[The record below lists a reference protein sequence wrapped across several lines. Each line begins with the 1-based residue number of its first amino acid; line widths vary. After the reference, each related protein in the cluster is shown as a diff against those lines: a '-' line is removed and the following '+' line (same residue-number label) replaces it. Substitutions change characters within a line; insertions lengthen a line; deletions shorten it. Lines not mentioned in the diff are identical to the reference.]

1 MIGALVLG
9 LIAIAQALI
18 FPASVSRVLSAILL
32 SLALFFSSGRVGSLV
47 GDQFTQVGMLAVLI
61 PAVVTLLFH
70 KKQQRHFVLLVTMLT
85 LAGYLVA
92 ASRNLATLAVSL
104 ESLAL
109 AATAVAFY
117 PGEREKMRVTATY
130 LIFSVM
136 AAVLLF
142 MGLAF
147 YFAGTNTVSL
157 TQFTQTP
164 TAIVGLTFLLAAI
177 MLKLAIFPMHAWA
190 VDVYSL
196 ASTSAAIYLSTSVK
210 AAVMLAL
217 GILLAGPLKF
227 AYQAGYWQ
235 VIIPALVLVVCSIA
249 AGAAGMARSKGIKR
263 LLAFSSIAHAG
274 FLSLVLATPGAFS
287 AGVIAYYAL
296 VYSLSNTVA
305 FSAPLL
311 LKGEGE
317 ASLEELSLLYK
328 RPLTAL
334 AIAIA
339 LISLLGLPPTA
350 GFNAKLLALVSLFKS
365 GAIPQWFLLA
375 IAVAAVVFTAATGY
389 GYIKAIGYLAKKP
402 EQGPEPWPELELLMI
417 IYAFMILLLYFYPMI
432 PKINVF

>member
-32 SLALFFSSGRVGSLV
+32 SLALFFANGRVGSLV

-61 PAVVTLLFH
+61 PAIVTLLFH
-70 KKQQRHFVLLVTMLT
+70 KRQQRHFVLLVTMLT

-92 ASRNLATLAVSL
+92 ASRNLATLVISL

-109 AATAVAFY
+109 AAAAVAFY

-147 YFAGTNTVSL
+147 YFAGANTVSL
-157 TQFTQTP
+157 VQFTQTP

-210 AAVMLAL
+210 AAAMLAL

-249 AGAAGMARSKGIKR
+249 AGAAGMARSKGVKR

-317 ASLEELSLLYK
+317 ATLEELSLLYK

-334 AIAIA
+334 AVAIA

-365 GAIPQWFLLA
+365 SAIPQWFLLA
-375 IAVAAVVFTAATGY
+375 TAIAAVVFTAATGY

-402 EQGPEPWPELELLMI
+402 EETPQPWPELELLMI
-417 IYAFMILLLYFYPMI
+417 IYAFMILLLYFYPLI

>member
-1 MIGALVLG
+1 MIGTLVLG
-9 LIAIAQALI
+9 LIAIAQALV
-18 FPASVSRVLSAILL
+18 FPANVSRVLSAILL
-32 SLALFFSSGRVGSLV
+32 ALALFFSGGKVGSLV
-47 GDQFTQVGMLAVLI
+47 GDQFTKVGMLSVLI

-70 KKQQRHFVLLVTMLT
+70 KKPQRHFVLLVTMLT
-85 LAGYLVA
+85 MAGYLVA
-92 ASRNLATLAVSL
+92 ASRNLATLAISL
-104 ESLAL
+104 EALAL

-117 PGEREKMRVTATY
+117 PGEKEKMRVTATY
-130 LIFSVM
+130 LIFSVV

-142 MGLAF
+142 TGLAF
-147 YFAGTNTVSL
+147 YFAGTGTISL
-157 TQFTQTP
+157 TEFTQTP

-177 MLKLAIFPMHAWA
+177 MIKLAIFPMHAWA

-196 ASTSAAIYLSTSVK
+196 SSTSAAIYLSSSVK
-210 AAVMLAL
+210 SAAMLAL
-217 GILLAGPLKF
+217 AILLAGPLKY

-235 VIIPALVLVVCSIA
+235 VMVPALVLVICSIA
-249 AGAAGMARSKGIKR
+249 AGAAGMARSKGVKR

-311 LKGEGE
+311 LKGEE
-317 ASLEELSLLYK
+317 DVSLEELSLLYK

-334 AIAIA
+334 AVAIA
-339 LISLLGLPPTA
+339 FISLLGLPPTA

-365 GAIPQWFLLA
+365 VEIPKWFLMFTA
-375 IAVAAVVFTAATGY
+375 IAAVVFTAATGY
-389 GYIKAIGYLAKKP
+389 GYIKAVGYLAKKP
-402 EQGPEPWPELELLMI
+402 EEGPQPWPELELLMI
-417 IYAFMILLLYFYPMI
+417 VYAIMILLLYFYPVI
-432 PKINVF
+432 PNIKVF

>member
-1 MIGALVLG
+1 MIGALILG
-9 LIAIAQALI
+9 LIAIAQALV
-18 FPASVSRVLSAILL
+18 FPANISRVLSAILL
-32 SLALFFSSGRVGSLV
+32 ALALFFTGGRVGSLV

-61 PAVVTLLFH
+61 PAIVTLLFH
-70 KKQQRHFVLLVTMLT
+70 KKRQRHFVLLVTMLT

-92 ASRNLATLAVSL
+92 ASRNLATLVISL

-109 AATAVAFY
+109 AAAAIAFY
-117 PGEREKMRVTATY
+117 PGEKSKMRVTATY

-142 MGLAF
+142 TGLAF
-147 YFAGTNTVSL
+147 YFAGTGTVSL
-157 TQFTQTP
+157 TEFTQTP

-196 ASTSAAIYLSTSVK
+196 ASTSSAIYLSTSVK

-235 VIIPALVLVVCSIA
+235 VIIPALILVVCSIA
-249 AGAAGMARSKGIKR
+249 AGAAGMAKSKGVKR

-274 FLSLVLATPGAFS
+274 FLSLVLATPGIFS

-305 FSAPLL
+305 FAAPLL
-311 LKGEGE
+311 IRGEE
-317 ASLEELSLLYK
+317 DASLEELSLLYK

-334 AIAIA
+334 AVAIAI
-339 LISLLGLPPTA
+339 ISLLGLPPTA
-350 GFNAKLLALVSLFKS
+350 GFNAKLLALFSLFKS
-365 GAIPQWFLLA
+365 SEIPKWFLLA
-375 IAVAAVVFTAATGY
+375 TAIAALIFTAATAY
-389 GYIKAIGYLAKKP
+389 GYIKVVGYLAKKP
-402 EQGPEPWPELELLMI
+402 EESPEAWPELELLMI
-417 IYAFMILLLYFYPMI
+417 VYAFMILLLYFYPII

>member
-32 SLALFFSSGRVGSLV
+32 SLALFFSGGRVGSLV

-287 AGVIAYYAL
+287 AGVVAYYAL

-365 GAIPQWFLLA
+365 EAIPQWFLLA

-417 IYAFMILLLYFYPMI
+417 IYAFMTLLLYFYPMI

>member
-32 SLALFFSSGRVGSLV
+32 SLALFFANGRVGSLV

-61 PAVVTLLFH
+61 PAIVTLLFH
-70 KKQQRHFVLLVTMLT
+70 KRQQRHFVLLVTMLT

-92 ASRNLATLAVSL
+92 ASRNLATLAISL

-109 AATAVAFY
+109 AAAAVAFY

-147 YFAGTNTVSL
+147 YFAGANTVSL
-157 TQFTQTP
+157 VQFTQTP

-210 AAVMLAL
+210 AAAMLAL

-249 AGAAGMARSKGIKR
+249 AGAAGMARSKGVKR

-317 ASLEELSLLYK
+317 ATLEELSLLYK

-334 AIAIA
+334 AVAIA

-365 GAIPQWFLLA
+365 SAIPQWFLLA
-375 IAVAAVVFTAATGY
+375 TAIAAVVFTAATGY

-402 EQGPEPWPELELLMI
+402 EETPQPWPELELLMI
-417 IYAFMILLLYFYPMI
+417 IYAFMILLLYFYPLI